1 MSNDSKFT
9 PPPGN
14 HLPIP
19 VIRADVPPLG
29 ETYTGATLQV
39 LPTGELITLDV
50 EFYRSTK
57 TRVILTHAQA
67 KALRAALDDAL
78 GKAAYCI
85 LRRQQDEADSKRGAK

>member
-1 MSNDSKFT
+1 MSNA
-9 PPPGN
+9 
-14 HLPIP
+14 PIT
-19 VIRADVPPLG
+19 ILRADVEPLG

-57 TRVILTHAQA
+57 TRVILTYAQA
-67 KALRAALDDAL
+67 KALKVALDDAL

-85 LRRQQDEADSKRGAK
+85 LRRQQDEADGKRGES

>member
-1 MSNDSKFT
+1 MSNT
-9 PPPGN
+9 
-14 HLPIP
+14 PIP
-19 VIRADVPPLG
+19 VLRADVPPLG
-29 ETYTGATLQV
+29 ETYTDAKLSV

-78 GKAAYCI
+78 GK
-85 LRRQQDEADSKRGAK
+85 QDELDNLKTDAQAIHKGGKS

>member
-1 MSNDSKFT
+1 MVDNIF
-9 PPPGN
+9 P
-14 HLPIP
+14 HWMLPSYFSIMP
-19 VIRADVPPLG
+19 KLSEVFP
-29 ETYTGATLQV
+29 GATLQV

-57 TRVILTHAQA
+57 TRVILTHVQA

-85 LRRQQDEADSKRGAK
+85 LRRQQDEADSKRGES

>member
-1 MSNDSKFT
+1 MSNA
-9 PPPGN
+9 
-14 HLPIP
+14 PIT
-19 VIRADVPPLG
+19 ILRADVEPLG

-57 TRVILTHAQA
+57 TRAILTHAQA

-78 GKAAYCI
+78 GKAYCI
-85 LRRQQDEADSKRGAK
+85 LPRQQDEADSKRGES